1 MELTKLGLSQD
12 SANDKRAEDS
22 PSSPQYYV
30 PVWQSEKQIKDV
42 GVRAAL
48 QSDDIDKIVSNIIDS
63 FKLSLDSQEKIFQS
77 KLNAFNEQKARLVS
91 KYKNLRTLNE
101 EIYKKIETLE
111 TDKDRLCNELLKKRQ
126 ERPAREAEFFRQERQ
141 YLTEEVTQGYNELLN
156 DIDNRKKLAENLTQI
171 KKHDFELNRE
181 TRASWIHIFKKQC
194 DKIDLD
200 LEKCN
205 ERAAILRKALFTD
218 NTADFLIWGGC
229 SSLVGII
236 YYFSIIFEEKN
247 GNSNKF
253 LLGMKFLINGTI
265 SIIQDGVELYTIKN
279 AAVFVLTITCLIYIV
294 LKVVEFMDQKLKKYD
309 PNWLNQSNSID
320 KIKREQNSS
329 NKTNLSINSLGLDF
343 TRQSYTRLLTAI
355 PYLFVGTILLAFVGI
370 IGKTYSGKISTPS
383 VAGFQSVY
391 LAFTFIILLVSTSL
405 IYTYTIIIPRWKRI
419 FSRDRDSFTILEY
432 LISHWEILLAIPLLI
447 TCITLYSVANSMNS
461 RLIVAA
467 KIFGAVY
474 LCLGTLWF
482 AYGIVQRGVLK
493 DIFELEIQRY
503 RFQALI
509 DYNANIPNLWDHFD
523 RETISYTSERFKYH
537 HNLRAIYDNQR
548 INKAIN
554 YKERLTDLGQQAL
567 VRIETFIGLIKKWIA
582 SADFPRKQSQLP
594 LADTP
599 VFNDRPGRKT
609 INSKRYIPAYQEE
622 ENHIEV
628 LIADYSDKI
637 RESKAKYE
645 ATQELIS
652 AIETKLDEF
661 DVEQARLEEENLKK
675 AEDII
680 RWRENQIFL
689 LKDGYRLGQLMISKR

>member
-1 MELTKLGLSQD
+1 MELTKLGLSED
-12 SANDKRAEDS
+12 SANHKSEENS
-22 PSSPQYYV
+22 PNSSQYYV

-48 QSDDIDKIVSNIIDS
+48 QNEDIDKIAADIADS
-63 FKLSLDSQEKIFQS
+63 FQISLDSQEKIFQS
-77 KLNAFNEQKARLVS
+77 KLKAFNEQKARLVS
-91 KYKNLRTLNE
+91 KDKNLRALNE
-101 EIYKKIETLE
+101 EICQKIETLE
-111 TDKDRLCNELLKKRQ
+111 SDKDRLCIELLKKRQ
-126 ERPAREAEFFRQERQ
+126 ERPALEAEFFRQERQ

-156 DIDNRKKLAENLTQI
+156 DIDNRKKLSENLTQI

-181 TRASWIHIFKKQC
+181 TRASWIHIFEKKC
-194 DKIDLD
+194 DKIELD
-200 LEKCN
+200 LEKSN

-218 NTADFLIWGGC
+218 NAADFLIWAGC

-236 YYFSIIFEEKN
+236 YYFSKIFEEKN
-247 GNSNKF
+247 GNSDKF
-253 LLGMKFLINGTI
+253 LLSIKFLINGTI
-265 SIIQDGVELYTIKN
+265 SIIQQGVELYTIKN
-279 AAVFVLTITCLIYIV
+279 AVVFVLSVSCLIYIV
-294 LKVVEFMDQKLKKYD
+294 LKVVEFMDQKLKKHD
-309 PNWLNQSNSID
+309 PNWLNQSNSVN

-329 NKTNLSINSLGLDF
+329 NKTNLSIDSLGLDF

-370 IGKTYSGKISTPS
+370 IGKSYGQPPS
-383 VAGFQSVY
+383 PPSFAGFQSVY

-405 IYTYTIIIPRWKRI
+405 IYTYTIIIPRWNRI
-419 FSRDRDSFTILEY
+419 FSRDRDSFTIFEY

-447 TCITLYSVANSMNS
+447 TSIALYSIANDPNS

-467 KIFGAVY
+467 KISGAGY

-493 DIFELEIQRY
+493 DIFELELRRY
-503 RFQALI
+503 QFQALI
-509 DYNANIPNLWDHFD
+509 DYKANIPNLWDHFD
-523 RETISYTSERFKYH
+523 RETISYTNERFKYH

-554 YKERLTDLGQQAL
+554 YKERFADLGQQAII
-567 VRIETFIGLIKKWIA
+567 RIETFIGLIKKWIA
-582 SADFPRKQSQLP
+582 SVDFPGRQSQLP
-594 LADTP
+594 LTDTP
-599 VFNDRPGRKT
+599 VFNKRPDRKIT
-609 INSKRYIPAYQEE
+609 NSHRYIPAYQEE

-628 LIADYSDKI
+628 LLADCSDKI

-645 ATQELIS
+645 ATQELIG
-652 AIETKLDEF
+652 AIERKLDEF

-680 RWRENQIFL
+680 RWKENQIFL
-689 LKDGYRLGQLMISKR
+689 LKDGYRLGQLVNSKR